1 MATTTIDARPEND
14 KQYTA
19 WGVLAWIG
27 ALHVGASLALLG
39 LFYPGFFSWSAV
51 AVCFFL
57 HWVTG
62 GLGITMTYH
71 RLLTHRSFATRP
83 KAFEYFLTILGC
95 CASEG
100 GAIGWVADHRRH
112 HAFSDTDED
121 AHTPRRSFG
130 WAHMFWFMT
139 PDISSRHTP
148 EYYQKWTP
156 DLIKDKVHVFLDRWH
171 LIFPIALFI
180 GLYMIGGLPWLI
192 WGGFLR
198 TVLVLHCTWLVNS
211 ATHVW
216 GYRTHETRDDS
227 TNLWWVALI
236 TYGEGWHNNHH
247 AYQTSARHG
256 LAWWELDMTYMA
268 IRGLSWV
275 GLVDPKSIKMPKI
288 TRAKPAAAPA
298 APGRPVLVPQLVT
311 KGLNGGDEPELAVA
325 AN

>member
-1 MATTTIDARPEND
+1 MATTTTDVRHDTGTNASHD
-14 KQYTA
+14 TGYTA
-19 WGVLAWIG
+19 WGVLIWLG
-27 ALHVGASLALLG
+27 VLHVGALLAL
-39 LFYPGFFSWSAV
+39 YPGFFSWSGV

-57 HWVTG
+57 HWLTG

-71 RLLTHRSFATRP
+71 RLLTHRSFACRP
-83 KAFEYFLTILGC
+83 KAVEYLLTMIGC

-112 HAFSDTDED
+112 HAYSDTDED

-156 DLIKDKVHVFLDRWH
+156 DLNKDKVHVFLDRWH
-171 LIFPIALFI
+171 LVFPIAMFI
-180 GLYMIGGLPWLI
+180 GLYLIGGMSWLV

-216 GYRTHETRDDS
+216 GYRTYETRDDS
-227 TNLWWVALI
+227 TNLWWVALL

-247 AYQTSARHG
+247 AHQTSAKHG
-256 LAWWELDMTYMA
+256 LAWWEVDMTYMA
-268 IRGLSWV
+268 IRGLSYV
-275 GLVDPKSIKMPKI
+275 GLVPAKSIKMPKVVKG
-288 TRAKPAAAPA
+288 TVVPSTS
-298 APGRPVLVPQLVT
+298 RPLVIPPLVAEAG
-311 KGLNGGDEPELAVA
+311 KGDEEPELAVVGS
-325 AN
+325 